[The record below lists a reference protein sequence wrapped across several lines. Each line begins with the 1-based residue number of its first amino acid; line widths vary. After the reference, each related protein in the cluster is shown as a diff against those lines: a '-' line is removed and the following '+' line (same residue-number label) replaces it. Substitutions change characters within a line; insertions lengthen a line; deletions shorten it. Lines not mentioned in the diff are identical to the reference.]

1 MKFLEKRSAV
11 LVNITRIPSTKMIH
25 KNTAMSTKA
34 KSLVVNSKKITVKPC
49 ILCRNSHPLY
59 KCIAFQ
65 NMSVECRKKF
75 VTNNKLCINCLR
87 LHYGACMSKYKCT
100 VSGCKGLH
108 NSLLHDSAELCFA
121 VKNHTVGERGI
132 ESNSNPTRF
141 EGQPEVAVLTYGNK
155 CVLLNTFMIFVKSAD
170 GYRIKLRGL
179 LDNAS
184 TICVLREDIA
194 RKLGFKFKSANQS
207 ITGINGITQSSK
219 YSANIEVSNR
229 DYTFARKVQF
239 SILPKITDAIPVSK
253 LNISDLNIPA
263 SIALADSNFHMPG
276 QIDILIGSKL
286 FFEILNPEQ
295 HYLQEGNVILQN
307 TKFGYLVTGT
317 LPQSQQQANCCL
329 ISEPSLDITVKKFF
343 ELESLPDDSKEIT
356 KSEEEIYCEEHFVST
371 YKRDKTGRFIVRLP
385 IKENAETLLGYSKE
399 NAIKRLNGIWEKLN
413 KNNTMGT
420 LYKEFMNEYELL
432 GHMEE
437 IKNETLDKINDYIP
451 HHSVYKP
458 DKTSTPLR
466 VVFDASAKT
475 TSGFS
480 LNSILLN
487 GGIIQ
492 QDLFSIVSRFR
503 KHEYAFSADIKKM
516 YRQILVDPN
525 QRDLQRIMWKTS
537 ADAPV
542 KTYKLATGGA
552 PHTLRN
558 TALRA
563 LADEEKAEF
572 PDAADVICNDSY
584 MDDILSGE
592 STLEGAKNLQTR
604 LSQLLQRGGFE
615 LHKWVSNS
623 PELLKDLSASSYVFD
638 KEFQDALV
646 KTLGMLWDPK
656 VDFLTYKLK
665 ISDKVNFSKRDV
677 LSEIARLYDPLG
689 LIGPIVTKA
698 KIFIQELWKI
708 KLDWSEQLPPDA
720 MEEWMNFYQKLSKV
734 NNLKIPRCILLPATI
749 RIEIHG
755 FSDASEH
762 AYAAVVYI
770 KCFNESGQSQTRL
783 LCSKSRVA
791 PLKTLTIPRLEL
803 SAALLLSRLVK
814 KVVPIL
820 QLPIHKIWMWT
831 DSTIA
836 LAWIKTEPHKLKTF
850 VSNRVAEIQA
860 LSKDYHWKHVS
871 SKNNPADLISRGCN
885 VDELLKNEMWFS
897 GSDLQTDEYEDNQL
911 FPDPSYRDELKC
923 AVTLSMTECSSNFY
937 DELFNVTNNFI
948 KLIRIFSFI
957 FRFIN
962 NIKAKE
968 SCNKEKYLTAD
979 EVKRSTE
986 FLAKIAQLSEFK
998 AEIDALKK
1006 GKGVSKTSKLKA
1018 LDPFLDENSLLR
1030 VGGRLCNADLPFE
1043 AKHQIIIPTLKRL
1056 CARRGRISTLMFDNA
1071 TNFKGAAA
1079 ELNRF
1084 IKLICNKNETLA
1096 SYFASE
1102 AIQSKFIPPRSP
1114 NFGGLWEAGIKSF
1127 KHHLY
1132 RTLVNSKITFEE
1144 FETIII
1150 QIEGILNSRP
1160 LVPLSDNIN
1169 EYEVLTPGHFII
1181 GRPIS
1186 AIPEP
1191 AILDISDN
1199 RLSRWQ
1205 YTTKCVQTIWK
1216 RWKNDYLNH
1225 LQQRNKWQFEKN
1237 NVAVGCLVLLKEND
1251 LPPCKWAMARIL
1263 EVIYGTDGK
1272 NAFEFDQ
1279 KIQRGDCR
1287 QHEDRKKKRREGDR
1301 KPRLDDGNYNRSR
1314 QGDIELDEGNGQTS
1328 AKIYLYYVN
1337 SLMKQNTS
1345 FSKSMFF
1352 QNCYREY

>member
-1 MKFLEKRSAV
+1 
-11 LVNITRIPSTKMIH
+11 
-25 KNTAMSTKA
+25 
-34 KSLVVNSKKITVKPC
+34 
-49 ILCRNSHPLY
+49 
-59 KCIAFQ
+59 
-65 NMSVECRKKF
+65 
-75 VTNNKLCINCLR
+75 
-87 LHYGACMSKYKCT
+87 
-100 VSGCKGLH
+100 
-108 NSLLHDSAELCFA
+108 
-121 VKNHTVGERGI
+121 
-132 ESNSNPTRF
+132 
-141 EGQPEVAVLTYGNK
+141 
-155 CVLLNTFMIFVKSAD
+155 MIFVKSAD

-184 TICVLREDIA
+184 TICVMREDIA

-229 DYTFARKVQF
+229 DYTFARNVQF
-239 SILPKITDAIPVSK
+239 SLLPKIIDAIPVSK
-253 LNISDLNIPA
+253 LNISDLNIPF
-263 SIALADSNFHMPG
+263 SIELADSNFHMPG
-276 QIDILIGSKL
+276 QIDILIGSEL

-295 HYLQEGNVILQN
+295 YYLQEGNVILQN

-317 LPQSQQQANCCL
+317 LPQSQQANCCL

-399 NAIKRLNGIWEKLN
+399 NAIKCLNGIWEKLN

-437 IKNETLDKINDYIP
+437 IKNETLDKINYYIP

-458 DKTSTPLR
+458 EKTSTPLR

-503 KHEYAFSADIKKM
+503 KHD
-516 YRQILVDPN
+516 
-525 QRDLQRIMWKTS
+525 

-542 KTYKLATGGA
+542 KTYTLATVTYGTVSA
-552 PHTLRN
+552 PFLATR
-558 TALRA
+558 TLRA

-592 STLEGAKNLQTR
+592 STLEGAKKLQTR

-638 KEFQDALV
+638 KEFQDAPV
-646 KTLGMLWDPK
+646 KTL
-656 VDFLTYKLK
+656 
-665 ISDKVNFSKRDV
+665 
-677 LSEIARLYDPLG
+677 EIARLYDPLG

-720 MEEWMNFYQKLSKV
+720 MEEWMNFYQKLAKV
-734 NNLKIPRCILLPATI
+734 NNFKIPRCILLPATI

-755 FSDASEH
+755 FSDASER

-783 LCSKSRVA
+783 LCSKFRVA

-871 SKNNPADLISRGCN
+871 SKNNPVDLISRGCN

-897 GSDLQTDEYEDNQL
+897 GPDLQTDEYEDNQL

-979 EVKRSTE
+979 EIKRSTE

-1006 GKGVSKTSKLKA
+1006 VKVFQKQVS
-1018 LDPFLDENSLLR
+1018 
-1030 VGGRLCNADLPFE
+1030 
-1043 AKHQIIIPTLKRL
+1043 
-1056 CARRGRISTLMFDNA
+1056 
-1071 TNFKGAAA
+1071 
-1079 ELNRF
+1079 
-1084 IKLICNKNETLA
+1084 
-1096 SYFASE
+1096 
-1102 AIQSKFIPPRSP
+1102 
-1114 NFGGLWEAGIKSF
+1114 
-1127 KHHLY
+1127 
-1132 RTLVNSKITFEE
+1132 
-1144 FETIII
+1144 
-1150 QIEGILNSRP
+1150 
-1160 LVPLSDNIN
+1160 
-1169 EYEVLTPGHFII
+1169 
-1181 GRPIS
+1181 
-1186 AIPEP
+1186 
-1191 AILDISDN
+1191 
-1199 RLSRWQ
+1199 
-1205 YTTKCVQTIWK
+1205 
-1216 RWKNDYLNH
+1216 
-1225 LQQRNKWQFEKN
+1225 
-1237 NVAVGCLVLLKEND
+1237 
-1251 LPPCKWAMARIL
+1251 
-1263 EVIYGTDGK
+1263 
-1272 NAFEFDQ
+1272 
-1279 KIQRGDCR
+1279 
-1287 QHEDRKKKRREGDR
+1287 
-1301 KPRLDDGNYNRSR
+1301 
-1314 QGDIELDEGNGQTS
+1314 
-1328 AKIYLYYVN
+1328 
-1337 SLMKQNTS
+1337 
-1345 FSKSMFF
+1345 
-1352 QNCYREY
+1352 

>member
-1 MKFLEKRSAV
+1 
-11 LVNITRIPSTKMIH
+11 MIH

-108 NSLLHDSAELCFA
+108 NSLLHDSDELCSA
-121 VKNHTVGERGI
+121 VKNHTGGERGI
-132 ESNSNPTRF
+132 ETNSNPTPF

-184 TICVLREDIA
+184 TICVMREYIA

-229 DYTFARKVQF
+229 DYTFARNAQF
-239 SILPKITDAIPVSK
+239 SLLPKIIDAIPVSK

-263 SIALADSNFHMPG
+263 SIELADSNFHMPG
-276 QIDILIGSKL
+276 QIDILIGSEL

-295 HYLQEGNVILQN
+295 YYYLQEGNVILQN

-371 YKRDKTGRFIVRLP
+371 YKRDKTGRIIVRLP

-437 IKNETLDKINDYIP
+437 IKNETLDKINYYIP
-451 HHSVYKP
+451 HHSVYKSE
-458 DKTSTPLR
+458 KTSTPLR

-525 QRDLQRIMWKTS
+525 QRDLLRIMWKTS

-542 KTYKLATGGA
+542 KTYKLATVTYGTVSA
-552 PHTLRN
+552 PFLATR
-558 TALRA
+558 TLRA

-592 STLEGAKNLQTR
+592 STLEGAKKLQTI

-623 PELLKDLSASSYVFD
+623 SELLKDLSTSSYVFD
-638 KEFQDALV
+638 KEFQDAPV

-656 VDFLTYKLK
+656 VDCLTYKVK

-677 LSEIARLYDPLG
+677 LSEISRLYDPLG

-720 MEEWMNFYQKLSKV
+720 MEEWMNFYQKLAKQVQSGSLENTHHTEV
-734 NNLKIPRCILLPATI
+734 RTVCSFTT
-749 RIEIHG
+749 IEI
-755 FSDASEH
+755 
-762 AYAAVVYI
+762 
-770 KCFNESGQSQTRL
+770 SQ
-783 LCSKSRVA
+783 
-791 PLKTLTIPRLEL
+791 
-803 SAALLLSRLVK
+803 

-820 QLPIHKIWMWT
+820 QLPINKIWMWT

-897 GSDLQTDEYEDNQL
+897 GPDLQTDEYEDNQL

-1006 GKGVSKTSKLKA
+1006 VKVFQKQAVT
-1018 LDPFLDENSLLR
+1018 
-1030 VGGRLCNADLPFE
+1030 DLTTE
-1043 AKHQIIIPTLKRL
+1043 AFIAALKRL
-1056 CARRGRISTLMFDNA
+1056 CARRGRISTLMSDNA

-1096 SYFASE
+1096 NYFASE
-1102 AIQSKFIPPRSP
+1102 AIQWKFIPPRSP
-1114 NFGGLWEAGIKSF
+1114 NFGGLWEAG
-1127 KHHLY
+1127 
-1132 RTLVNSKITFEE
+1132 
-1144 FETIII
+1144 
-1150 QIEGILNSRP
+1150 
-1160 LVPLSDNIN
+1160 
-1169 EYEVLTPGHFII
+1169 
-1181 GRPIS
+1181 
-1186 AIPEP
+1186 
-1191 AILDISDN
+1191 
-1199 RLSRWQ
+1199 
-1205 YTTKCVQTIWK
+1205 
-1216 RWKNDYLNH
+1216 
-1225 LQQRNKWQFEKN
+1225 QRNKWQFEKN

-1251 LPPCKWAMARIL
+1251 LPPA
-1263 EVIYGTDGK
+1263 
-1272 NAFEFDQ
+1272 
-1279 KIQRGDCR
+1279 
-1287 QHEDRKKKRREGDR
+1287 
-1301 KPRLDDGNYNRSR
+1301 
-1314 QGDIELDEGNGQTS
+1314 NGQWQESWRLFMELTCIQLASLDKNNALRQIKLRLSHLQGESTTMSVIAHQIEKEWISANEKIRQRMSQTQAEGAAKQHAARLEEEHLRAHHSCFTTS
-1328 AKIYLYYVN
+1328 ER
-1337 SLMKQNTS
+1337 
-1345 FSKSMFF
+1345 
-1352 QNCYREY
+1352 C